1 MYFNALRWSMGL
13 VAGDATPIPVHQQ
26 KVPRL
31 DPTPLAEAKPRLVY
45 APK

>member
-13 VAGDATPIPVHQQ
+13 VAGDATPIPVHRQAAG
-26 KVPRL
+26 L
-31 DPTPLAEAKPRLVY
+31 DPKRLAEAKPRLVY